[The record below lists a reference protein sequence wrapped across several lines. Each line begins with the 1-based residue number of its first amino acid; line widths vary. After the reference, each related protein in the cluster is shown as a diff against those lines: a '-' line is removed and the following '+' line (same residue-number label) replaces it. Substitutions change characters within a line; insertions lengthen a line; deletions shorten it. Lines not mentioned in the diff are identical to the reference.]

1 MFNYLLEATELYWMG
16 IYLRVLACVF
26 AYGAIVHAGNMAGL
40 GGKPWLE
47 TPSLWRIAD
56 IVYLILDIA
65 AVIGLWQRKVWGI
78 GLFLLAFSSQFVL
91 YTIFIDYFASNSQ
104 EKQTIYGLLGTE
116 AILILIFLILFL
128 TKK

>member
-1 MFNYLLEATELYWMG
+1 MFNYLIEATELYWMG
-16 IYLRVLACVF
+16 IYLRVLAFVF
-26 AYGAIVHAGNMAGL
+26 AYGAIVHASNMAGL

-47 TPSLWRIAD
+47 TPLIWRIAD
-56 IVYLILDIA
+56 IVYFILDIA

-78 GLFLLAFSSQFVL
+78 GLFLLAFLSQFVL
-91 YTIFIDYFASNSQ
+91 YTIFLDYFASNPE

-116 AILILIFLILFL
+116 AILILVFLILFW